1 MDTVP
6 YPEMLEKKY
15 DWLDP
20 EKAVKPVGS
29 SSKLLM
35 GEDAGKSL

>member
-6 YPEMLEKKY
+6 NPELQSQKY
-15 DWLDP
+15 EWLDP

-35 GEDAGKSL
+35 GEEAGKKI